1 MAPVAG
7 GRDGSGGPQGAARTA
22 CVSFI
27 PLSPPPPAPF
37 PSAPVLSLPCQP
49 QTSHFIHPPDM
60 QCCSKEL
67 GQSLAAHLVFL
78 GIVPTA
84 HDFRN
89 ANGFACRFS
98 GRCQGRRERQRGML
112 RFYQN
117 QFSCPGEDG
126 KQLLSLR
133 KTILFKPQDHVV
145 ATSYLPEW
153 KVTLR
158 SYHLSCRRTD

>member
-1 MAPVAG
+1 MAG
-7 GRDGSGGPQGAARTA
+7 GRDGSGGPRELPEQL
-22 CVSFI
+22 VSPSF
-27 PLSPPPPAPF
+27 PAPPPPPRF
-37 PSAPVLSLPCQP
+37 HQPPCFLSLASPKLL
-49 QTSHFIHPPDM
+49 TSSIPLTCSAAARRWDRVLPPIW
-60 QCCSKEL
+60 
-67 GQSLAAHLVFL
+67 VFL